1 VNAQDTTQ
9 VYPTTPERLGSEALR
24 RALAA
29 LGAAMRRHRAA
40 IVGVQWVVVLFYF
53 LLLIMPAVRPLPPE
67 QAGVLNNLTRFAQ
80 FVFWGIWW
88 PFVMV
93 SMMAMGRAW
102 CGLFCPEGT
111 LTEWISHRGL
121 GRGIP
126 RWMKWGGWPFVAFLT
141 TTLYGQ
147 LVSVYEYPKA
157 TALVLGGSTLAALA
171 VGFVY
176 GRGKRVWCRHLC
188 PANGVFALLAKLAPV
203 HFRVDRQ
210 AWDTAPPGART
221 SRRHPVNCAP
231 IIDVRRMQ
239 SASECHMCGRCAGE
253 RGAVDLAARSMNAE
267 ISALPDAR
275 VSRWE
280 VATLVIGVLG
290 VAMGAF
296 QWSASPWLVA
306 AKQATA
312 TWLIDHGWMWLLG
325 SDIPWWVLTHY
336 PTENDVFT
344 WLDGVLIIAYIGVT
358 ALAVGAWVGGCLAVA
373 GRLARISAWR
383 LAYAL
388 VPLAGVSVF
397 VGLSALTVTLL
408 KAEGLAM
415 HWVGWVR
422 GLLLALG
429 VAWSAWLA
437 WNIARER
444 RVLPRA
450 AAVTGVVA
458 ASALVVFL
466 WVEMFY
472 RW

>member
-1 VNAQDTTQ
+1 VNAQVTTQ
-9 VYPTTPERLGSEALR
+9 ASAIAPERLRGAALS

-29 LGAAMRRHRAA
+29 LGAAMRRHRTTILA
-40 IVGVQWVVVLFYF
+40 VQWIVVICYF
-53 LLLIMPAVRPLPPE
+53 VLLIVPAVEPLPPE
-67 QAGVLNNLTRFAQ
+67 QTGILDNLTRFAQ

-93 SMMAMGRAW
+93 SMMAMGRVW

-126 RWMKWGGWPFVAFLT
+126 RWLKWGGWPFVAFLGT
-141 TTLYGQ
+141 TVYGQ

-188 PANGVFALLAKLAPV
+188 PANGLFALLAKLAPV
-203 HFRVDRQ
+203 HFHVDRM
-210 AWDTAPPGART
+210 AWESAPPGART

-253 RGAVDLAARSMNAE
+253 RNAVQLAPRSPNAE
-267 ISALPDAR
+267 IPAISEAR
-275 VSRWE
+275 TSRWE
-280 VATLVIGVLG
+280 VATLVFGVLG
-290 VAMGAF
+290 VALGAF
-296 QWSASPWLVA
+296 QWSSSPWFVA
-306 AKQATA
+306 AKQGTA
-312 TWLIDHGWMWLLG
+312 TWLIDHGWMWSLA
-325 SDIPWWVLTHY
+325 SDIPWWLLTHY
-336 PTENDVFT
+336 PAKNDVFT
-344 WLDGVLIIAYIGVT
+344 WLDGAMIVAYIGAT
-358 ALAVGAWVGGCLAVA
+358 ALVVSAWVGVWLAAA
-373 GRLARISAWR
+373 GRLARISPWR

-388 VPLAGVSVF
+388 VPVAGVSVF

-408 KAEGLAM
+408 KSEGLAM
-415 HWVGWVR
+415 HWVGWAR

-429 VAWSAWLA
+429 VVWSAWLA
-437 WNIARER
+437 WRIAHDRGA
-444 RVLPRA
+444 LSRA

-458 ASALVVFL
+458 ASALVVWL

-472 RW
+472 LW